1 MVSIREYVT
10 YVSKHELKCYI
21 QQNMTEKE
29 ECEYYISEDYEV
41 HLNYL
46 IESWITNIK
55 NELNDIECNEIFQD
69 RARKNGLFPFFNDEW
84 LDDIFESDMFVT
96 PIYLK

>member
-69 RARKNGLFPFFNDEW
+69 RARKLMKSKIAKKLISIMLSKSPMRLQTN
-84 LDDIFESDMFVT
+84 
-96 PIYLK
+96 